1 MKSNMK
7 NVGMDIKE
15 KLSLLWIFLLFN
27 YLYCDYLGMFDAGI
41 LAEIMGGTVGGMV
54 IGPMFLISAAI
65 FMEIPIAMILLSRF
79 LKRRVNRVFNI
90 VAGLIMIAGQLGS
103 LFVGEPALYYSV
115 YSVLEVLTLVYIV
128 WVAWSWPQNGMTLV
142 GPKR

>member
-1 MKSNMK
+1 MK

>member
-115 YSVLEVLTLVYIV
+115 YSVLEILTLVWII
-128 WVAWSWPQNGMTLV
+128 WLAV
-142 GPKR
+142 GWRE